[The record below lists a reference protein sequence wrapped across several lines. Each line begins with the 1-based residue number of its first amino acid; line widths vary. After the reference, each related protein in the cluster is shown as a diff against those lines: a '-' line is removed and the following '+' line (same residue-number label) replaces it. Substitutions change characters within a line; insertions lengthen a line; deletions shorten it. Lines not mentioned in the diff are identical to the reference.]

1 MKRNAELA
9 ITISYPASANG
20 IIVLLLLFFKL
31 QTSGYYNG
39 ILVNFILDITERLD
53 IDVTSGKSRENHMTY
68 APFANFA
75 K

>member
-1 MKRNAELA
+1 MA
-9 ITISYPASANG
+9 
-20 IIVLLLLFFKL
+20 
-31 QTSGYYNG
+31 GYYNG

-53 IDVTSGKSRENHMTY
+53 IDVTSGKSNENHMTY